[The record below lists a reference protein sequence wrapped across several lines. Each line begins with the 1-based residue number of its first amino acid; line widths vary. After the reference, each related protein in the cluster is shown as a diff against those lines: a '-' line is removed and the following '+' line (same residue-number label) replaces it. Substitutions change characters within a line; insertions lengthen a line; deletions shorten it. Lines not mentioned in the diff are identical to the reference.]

1 MISAAAA
8 SVRLVQRLRARAER
22 LVAVRAL
29 SLRRRRSFSSGED
42 WHSATALWPE
52 FTADVGSSNR
62 TGN

>member
-29 SLRRRRSFSSGED
+29 SLRRRRRSAGED

>member
-8 SVRLVQRLRARAER
+8 TARLVQRLRVRTERIVAARA
-22 LVAVRAL
+22 AA
-29 SLRRRRSFSSGED
+29 LRRSRRSSGGD

-52 FTADVGSSNR
+52 FTADIGSSNR